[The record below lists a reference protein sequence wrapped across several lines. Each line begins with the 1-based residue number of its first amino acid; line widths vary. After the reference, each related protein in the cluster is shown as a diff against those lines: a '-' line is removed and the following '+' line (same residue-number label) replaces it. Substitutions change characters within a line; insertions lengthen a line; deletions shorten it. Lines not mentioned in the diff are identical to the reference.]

1 MYAAYSQKGAGD
13 IMRTET
19 EMEDVM
25 ARYSD
30 FLYRLALTMVHSDA
44 DACDMTAE
52 VMVQYL
58 LSDKAFANEEH
69 RRAWLVTVLRNRS
82 RNLLRYHRRHQTTE
96 LSDNIP
102 QRQSGYGR
110 EEAAI
115 LARIRPLPEKYRTIL
130 YLYYAEGYSIRE
142 IAEMLSVTQACAE
155 KRLQRA
161 REKCA
166 AIWKNEEGSERV
178 CIRES

>member
-1 MYAAYSQKGAGD
+1 
-13 IMRTET
+13 MRTEA
-19 EMEDVM
+19 EMENVM
-25 ARYSD
+25 AHYSD

-52 VMVQYL
+52 TMAQYL
-58 LSDKAFANEEH
+58 FSDKVFESEAH
-69 RRAWLVTVLRNRS
+69 RRAWLITVLRNRS
-82 RNLLRYHRRHQTTE
+82 RNLLRYHRRHQTVE

-130 YLYYAEGYSIRE
+130 YLYYAEEYSIRE
-142 IAEMLSVTQACAE
+142 IAEMLSITQACAE

-166 AIWKNEEGSERV
+166 AIWENEEGSERV

>member
-1 MYAAYSQKGAGD
+1 
-13 IMRTET
+13 
-19 EMEDVM
+19 M

-142 IAEMLSVTQACAE
+142 IAEMLSVTQVCAE

>member
-1 MYAAYSQKGAGD
+1 
-13 IMRTET
+13 
-19 EMEDVM
+19 M
-25 ARYSD
+25 ARYGD

-52 VMVQYL
+52 TMAQYL
-58 LSDKAFANEEH
+58 FSDKEFKSEAH
-69 RRAWLVTVLRNRS
+69 RQAWLVTVLRNRS
-82 RNLLRYHRRHQTTE
+82 RNLLRYHRRHQTVE

-130 YLYYAEGYSIRE
+130 YLYYAEEYSIRE
-142 IAEMLSVTQACAE
+142 IAEMLSVTQSCAE

-178 CIRES
+178 CIHES

>member
-1 MYAAYSQKGAGD
+1 
-13 IMRTET
+13 
-19 EMEDVM
+19 M
-25 ARYSD
+25 ARYGD

-52 VMVQYL
+52 TMAQYL
-58 LSDKAFANEEH
+58 FSDKEFKSEAH
-69 RRAWLVTVLRNRS
+69 RQAWLVTVLRNRS
-82 RNLLRYHRRHQTTE
+82 RNLLRYHRRHQTVE

-130 YLYYAEGYSIRE
+130 YLYYAEEYSIRE

>member
-1 MYAAYSQKGAGD
+1 
-13 IMRTET
+13 
-19 EMEDVM
+19 MENVM
-25 ARYSD
+25 AHYND

-52 VMVQYL
+52 TMAQYL
-58 LSDKAFANEEH
+58 FSNKVFESEAH
-69 RRAWLVTVLRNRS
+69 RRAWLITVLRNRS
-82 RNLLRYHRRHQTTE
+82 RNLLRYHRRHQTVE

-130 YLYYAEGYSIRE
+130 YLYYAEGYVYER
-142 IAEMLSVTQACAE
+142 AE
-155 KRLQRA
+155 KTAKYPYAGSGQSTDSGNA
-161 REKCA
+161 CSKAWHA
-166 AIWKNEEGSERV
+166 A
-178 CIRES
+178 

>member
-1 MYAAYSQKGAGD
+1 
-13 IMRTET
+13 
-19 EMEDVM
+19 M

-58 LSDKAFANEEH
+58 LSDKAFENEEH

-96 LSDNIP
+96 LPDNIP

-130 YLYYAEGYSIRE
+130 YLYYAEEYSIRE

-166 AIWKNEEGSERV
+166 AIWKNEEGGERV
-178 CIRES
+178 CIREI

>member
-1 MYAAYSQKGAGD
+1 
-13 IMRTET
+13 
-19 EMEDVM
+19 M
-25 ARYSD
+25 ARYGD

-52 VMVQYL
+52 TMAQYL
-58 LSDKAFANEEH
+58 FSDKEFESEAH
-69 RRAWLVTVLRNRS
+69 RQAWFVTVLRNRS
-82 RNLLRYHRRHQTTE
+82 RNLLRYHRRHKTTA
-96 LSDNIP
+96 LPDNIP

-130 YLYYAEGYSIRE
+130 YLYYAEEYSIRE
-142 IAEMLSVTQACAE
+142 IAEMLSVTQSCAE

-178 CIRES
+178 CIHES

>member
-1 MYAAYSQKGAGD
+1 
-13 IMRTET
+13 
-19 EMEDVM
+19 M

-30 FLYRLALTMVHSDA
+30 FLYRLALTMVHSEA

-58 LSDKAFANEEH
+58 LSDKAFENEDH

-130 YLYYAEGYSIRE
+130 YLYYAEEYSIRE

>member
-1 MYAAYSQKGAGD
+1 
-13 IMRTET
+13 
-19 EMEDVM
+19 M

-115 LARIRPLPEKYRTIL
+115 LARIRQLPEKYRTIL

>member
-1 MYAAYSQKGAGD
+1 
-13 IMRTET
+13 
-19 EMEDVM
+19 M
-25 ARYSD
+25 ARYGD

-52 VMVQYL
+52 TMAQYPF
-58 LSDKAFANEEH
+58 SDKEFESEAH
-69 RRAWLVTVLRNRS
+69 RQAWLVTVLRNRS
-82 RNLLRYHRRHQTTE
+82 RNLLRYHRRHQTTA
-96 LSDNIP
+96 LPDNIP

-130 YLYYAEGYSIRE
+130 YLYYAEEYSIRE
-142 IAEMLSVTQACAE
+142 IAAMLSVTQSCAE

-178 CIRES
+178 CIHES

>member
-1 MYAAYSQKGAGD
+1 
-13 IMRTET
+13 
-19 EMEDVM
+19 M

-44 DACDMTAE
+44 DACDLTAE

-130 YLYYAEGYSIRE
+130 YLYYAEEYSIRE

>member
-1 MYAAYSQKGAGD
+1 M
-13 IMRTET
+13 
-19 EMEDVM
+19 
-25 ARYSD
+25 
-30 FLYRLALTMVHSDA
+30 
-44 DACDMTAE
+44 
-52 VMVQYL
+52 
-58 LSDKAFANEEH
+58 
-69 RRAWLVTVLRNRS
+69 LRNRS
-82 RNLLRYHRRHQTTE
+82 RNLLRYHRRHQTVE

-130 YLYYAEGYSIRE
+130 YLYYAEEYSIRE

-178 CIRES
+178 CI